1 MKRFLAIVAYD
12 GTNFFGS
19 QGQPNVR
26 TVQGEFE
33 KALERIFG
41 RRIITQFAGRTD
53 TGVHAWGQ
61 AVAFTPLHE
70 RFDTKTM
77 RNALNANLPEDIYVR
92 NVMEVDQD
100 FNPRF
105 RAVKRIYHYYLWNS
119 EVSNLFFRRYTWWF
133 PYHLDVA
140 TMREASRI
148 FEGEHD
154 FASFAKQPN
163 NKNTTRTVYRIRI
176 VKRGNILLVRVEGKA
191 FLRRMVRNMVAA
203 LVKIGLNQWSLRDLK
218 EVLESRD
225 RMAASGAGSA
235 PACGLVLYSVI
246 F

>member
-12 GTNFFGS
+12 GTEFFGS
-19 QGQPNVR
+19 QGQPDVR

-41 RRIITQFAGRTD
+41 QRVITQFAGRTD

-61 AVAFTPLHE
+61 AVAFTPPHE
-70 RFDTKTM
+70 RFDTEIMK
-77 RNALNANLPEDIYVR
+77 NALNANLPEDIYVR
-92 NVMEVDQD
+92 KVIEVDRD

-105 RAVKRIYHYYLWNS
+105 RAVKRIYHYYIWNS
-119 EVSNLFFRRYTWWF
+119 TVPNLFFRRYTWWF
-133 PYHLDVA
+133 PYKLDLSA
-140 TMREASRI
+140 MREATRVL
-148 FEGEHD
+148 EGEHD
-154 FASFAKQPN
+154 FSSFAKQPG
-163 NKNTTRTVYRIRI
+163 NKNTIRTIYRIRI
-176 VKRGNILLVRVEGKA
+176 LRNGNVLLIRVEGKA
-191 FLRRMVRNMVAA
+191 FLRRMVRNLVAA
-203 LVKIGLNQWSLRDLK
+203 LVKVGLKQWSIEDLK

-225 RMAASGAGSA
+225 RMAASDAGSA